1 MARDIRIKPSASLIQ
16 FSGSAGDLEASI
28 ELDVLGRLVLSS
40 SQVIFGPGD
49 NDIYFGDGTS
59 SVNIIFDK
67 NATLKSEPGSGAEIT
82 LGSGDTILS
91 ISGSDVL
98 ITGSRVNIGPFSS
111 SFAQINSG
119 SITGS
124 FKANF
129 ITASILSSSNLY
141 ADNVV
146 VENFTSSYV
155 ALDPNGAVYFNTISG
170 SGIEKGGSIYIDNLG
185 NLVID
190 SASGSVYLAKN
201 VNDIYIGDGTSSADI
216 VFDFDGAIRGETGK
230 NVFLTLGSPTTY
242 LILTGSILNLGP
254 FTSSY
259 AQINN
264 GNITASVV
272 SSSILI
278 GNSLYVTSSISGS
291 TITTNTASFGLISGS
306 RINLNNNSGIFF
318 TGSTITPGA
327 SIQLNNFG
335 DLVLNAVSGNVVFG
349 NGSNDIYIGDGS
361 SSAALLFDFNGKI
374 TGTPGT
380 SLVIGSGSSYLE
392 ITGSSITLQKNGGNV
407 VISGSLIASSSRVF
421 PTSSGT
427 PAFTGEDGQFVFGSS
442 GGNHYIYTW
451 MSGAWRSSSLS

>member
-1 MARDIRIKPSASLIQ
+1 MGRDIRIKPSASLIQ
-16 FSGSAGDLEASI
+16 FSGSAGNLEASI
-28 ELDVLGRLVLSS
+28 ELDTFGRLVLSS

-67 NATLKSEPGSGAEIT
+67 NATLKSELGSGAEIT
-82 LGSGDTILS
+82 LGSGDTIIN
-91 ISGSDVL
+91 ISGSDIL
-98 ITGSRVNIGPFSS
+98 ITGSNLIIGPFSS

-124 FKANF
+124 FNASF
-129 ITASILSSSNLY
+129 ITASLINANNINVDNLIV
-141 ADNVV
+141 D
-146 VENFTSSYV
+146 NFTSSYV
-155 ALDPNGAVYFNTISG
+155 ALDPNGAVYFNTPSG
-170 SGIEKGGSIYIDNLG
+170 SGINKGGSIYLDNQG

-190 SASGSVYLAKN
+190 STSGSVYLAKN

-230 NVFLTLGSPTTY
+230 NVFLTLGSSTTY
-242 LILTGSILNLGP
+242 LTLTGSTLNLGP
-254 FTSSY
+254 FTASY
-259 AQINN
+259 AQINS

-291 TITTNTASFGLISGS
+291 TIQTNTASFGLISGS
-306 RINLNNNSGIFF
+306 RLNLNNNSGIFF

-335 DLVLNAVSGNVVFG
+335 DLVLNAVSGNVIFG
-349 NGSNDIYIGDGS
+349 NGSNDIYVGDGVS
-361 SSAALLFDFNGKI
+361 PASLIFDFNGRI

-380 SLVIGSGSSYLE
+380 NLTLGTGSSSIE
-392 ITGSSITLQKNGGNV
+392 VTGSSITFQKGGGNV
-407 VISGSLIASSSRVF
+407 VISGSLIASSSIIS

-427 PAFTGEDGQFVFGSS
+427 PSFTGTDGQFVFGTD
-442 GGNHYIYTW
+442 GGNHYIYVW
-451 MSGAWRSSSLS
+451 MSGTWRSSSLS